1 MSVEIENRRP
11 AASAAVSPREPLPV
25 PLRPGWR
32 SADILRAAALVMGLW
47 LFLKLLWVAYPL
59 LFTAFLGV
67 LFGLVVARGA
77 ERLNRFGIPRGL
89 GSALIV
95 LGFVGLLVGLGFWM
109 GPTLRDQLGELR
121 TAVPQSLD
129 KIEGWVGRHQ
139 DGLIGQMLPM
149 SPTPP
154 TTPTTPTPSAAP
166 APAEPASGQAA
177 KQAPPAA
184 GQPASPTPEAP
195 PDDTGQPGGQ
205 PSGQLS
211 KLPETL
217 SGQLGAVS
225 RYLFS
230 FLSSTVA
237 VLAGILLILFTALYV
252 GSAPDLYH
260 RGLLHL
266 IPRGARP
273 RAAQVLQAIGMTLRN
288 WLRAQLIAMAVI
300 GLVTAIGLWALDVK
314 AALALGLIAGLL
326 EFIPLVGPWLSAVP
340 AVAMAFLDSP
350 QKALFVVLLYVGIQ
364 FLENHLLIPMV
375 MQEGVDLPPVLT
387 LIGLALM
394 GVVFGF
400 LGMLIAVPFLA
411 AVMTAIK
418 LLYVEDV
425 VGDQVKTVL
434 DT

>member
-1 MSVEIENRRP
+1 MEIETRRP
-11 AASAAVSPREPLPV
+11 GVPAAAPLKTAAPV
-25 PLRPGWR
+25 PQRPGWR

-47 LFLKLLWVAYPL
+47 FFVKLLWVAYPL

-77 ERLNRFGIPRGL
+77 ERLNRFGVPRGL

-154 TTPTTPTPSAAP
+154 TPSAAP
-166 APAEPASGQAA
+166 APAEPASGQAT
-177 KQAPPAA
+177 KQAPPA
-184 GQPASPTPEAP
+184 GQPATPTPEAP
-195 PDDTGQPGGQ
+195 PDDTGQAGGQ

-266 IPRGARP
+266 IPRSARP